1 MGLLLILDINLLAR
15 LPALQS
21 RRFQNPFLSCFLY
34 GLLYGPMTLPCSGP
48 LIVGVFAY
56 STADPRSLLDGIVY
70 VLAFGLGFGL
80 PLLVLPFLTEA
91 TRKFVLQKMMVHQRL
106 LARVA
111 GVLLIGIGTIGF
123 VKDWSMIRSYWGF

>member
-1 MGLLLILDINLLAR
+1 MNRVRKLGFISGVVAMGLALNRYGMKSGWKLSVILSALKLFVH
-15 LPALQS
+15 PA
-21 RRFQNPFLSCFLY
+21 
-34 GLLYGPMTLPCSGP
+34 
-48 LIVGVFAY
+48 
-56 STADPRSLLDGIVY
+56 IVY

-123 VKDWSMIRSYWGF
+123 VKDWSMIRSKMSPSKWSKSI